1 MKEKLEYI
9 DAIRGFAMLLVLV
22 HHILV
27 IVLYS
32 TDSVGKGSYSTF
44 YHVHMPLFAFVSGLL
59 YKVPI
64 TTQKLVGKIKRLLIP
79 FMFWGVLYTFYAG
92 LDILGF
98 ILSPYKYGY
107 WYLLVLAYLYV
118 FMPLIILPKSMTKR
132 TNGILL
138 YFIILPLVYAI
149 INKASGYLP
158 HDAFRVLCV
167 TPLMQTIIPFGM
179 GMIVTYFGVLNK
191 VLDKKIAG
199 VAMALTYVTLMAW
212 VYYSRNLSIRLLGFN
227 VGVWAWLYCF
237 RYFQV
242 GGRYINKTLQIIGQ
256 YSLQIYVLHYFILDQ
271 INLHFIGD
279 YCVATGLYGLD
290 LLSAIVLAFG
300 VSGICVMIAKVGSRY
315 TISRVL
321 LEGR

>member
-1 MKEKLEYI
+1 MKEKLEFI

-27 IVLYS
+27 YALYA
-32 TDSVGKGSYSTF
+32 TDSIGRFSYATF
-44 YHVHMPLFAFVSGLL
+44 YHIHMPLFAFVSGLL
-59 YKVPI
+59 YKIPI
-64 TTQKLVGKIKRLLIP
+64 ARKKLLEKVRRIIIP
-79 FMFWGVLYTFYAG
+79 FLFWGILYTLYQGWGIGMF
-92 LDILGF
+92 F
-98 ILSPYKYGY
+98 LSPWKSGY
-107 WYLLVLAYLYV
+107 WYLFVLAYLYV
-118 FMPLIILPKSMTKR
+118 LMPMIILPNSIVAHRKSIYLY
-132 TNGILL
+132 IL
-138 YFIILPLVYAI
+138 ILPLLYYV
-149 INKASGYLP
+149 INKFSGLLP
-158 HDAFRVLCV
+158 VKLFCVLSV

-191 VLDKKIAG
+191 ALDKKIAG
-199 VAMALTYVTLMAW
+199 VAIALIYVSLMAW
-212 VYYSRNLSIRLLGFN
+212 AYYSRNLSIRLLGFN

-300 VSGICVMIAKVGSRY
+300 VSGICVMIARIGSQY
-315 TISRVL
+315 TYSRIL